1 MSLPPF
7 ELSRQSD
14 QFRLLVDAVEDYAI
28 YLIDPNGN
36 IASWNAG
43 AERIKGYS
51 ASEVLGEHFSL
62 FYTQRDK
69 TSGKPDA
76 ALATAR
82 YKGKYTEEG
91 WRVRKDGTEF
101 WAGVII
107 TPIVDEGELVGY
119 AKVTRDLSESRK
131 AELAIQASKSELES
145 KVRSRTL
152 ELENACE
159 RLRAERSRNE
169 AIVNSISAVIWR
181 WDIGNST
188 YETIPA
194 WHVYT
199 GLEKDACS
207 GWNWCVALHPD
218 DREKVDQAFRESI
231 KDQSSFTAEY
241 RIRRSNSEYRHIS
254 AHGFPLLD
262 EKGNAIEFVGICID
276 ITDQKNLEE
285 QFRHAQKLEAVGQL
299 AGGIAHDFN
308 NLLTVIL
315 SCGELLLLTPGR
327 SSEDRRLINDIVASG
342 ERAAELTRQLLTF
355 SRRSLVERQSVNVNQ
370 IVEEFVPMLR
380 RMIGEQVTMHTI
392 LDPNIQYISADTGQM
407 GQILMNLVVNARDA
421 MPEGGVVTIETRSVT
436 LDERYVNMHV
446 EVEKGDYVLL
456 MVSDTGYG
464 MSAEVRSKIFEPFF
478 TTKGVGR
485 GTGLGLSV
493 VHGIVRQYGGKI
505 GAYSEPGLGTV
516 IKIYFPV
523 ISSDQ
528 ADIESTNVDRPKRIG
543 TERVLVVDDDEVI
556 GEIAE
561 LALRGDGYT
570 VMRTSSGAEAL
581 KLAREQNEKFD
592 LLITDVVMPGMSGR
606 ELADKMID
614 LFPEIVVLYLSG
626 YTDDAVVRHGLL
638 RAEVNFLQKPF
649 TPRMLANKLQ
659 DLLD

>member
-1 MSLPPF
+1 MEHS
-7 ELSRQSD
+7 
-14 QFRLLVDAVEDYAI
+14 FRDSVK
-28 YLIDPNGN
+28 N
-36 IASWNAG
+36 
-43 AERIKGYS
+43 
-51 ASEVLGEHFSL
+51 
-62 FYTQRDK
+62 
-69 TSGKPDA
+69 
-76 ALATAR
+76 
-82 YKGKYTEEG
+82 
-91 WRVRKDGTEF
+91 
-101 WAGVII
+101 
-107 TPIVDEGELVGY
+107 
-119 AKVTRDLSESRK
+119 
-131 AELAIQASKSELES
+131 
-145 KVRSRTL
+145 
-152 ELENACE
+152 
-159 RLRAERSRNE
+159 
-169 AIVNSISAVIWR
+169 
-181 WDIGNST
+181 
-188 YETIPA
+188 
-194 WHVYT
+194 
-199 GLEKDACS
+199 
-207 GWNWCVALHPD
+207 
-218 DREKVDQAFRESI
+218 
-231 KDQSSFTAEY
+231 QSSFTTEY

-254 AHGFPLLD
+254 AHGFPLSD
-262 EKGNAIEFVGICID
+262 EEGNANEFVGICID

-392 LDPNIQYISADTGQM
+392 LDPNIQRINADTGQM

-464 MSAEVRSKIFEPFF
+464 MSADVRSKIFEPFF

-523 ISSDQ
+523 ISSEQ
-528 ADIESTNVDRPKRIG
+528 ENVENTTVDRPKRCG

-570 VMRTSSGAEAL
+570 VMRTNSGAEAL
-581 KLAREQNEKFD
+581 KLVREQNEKFD

-606 ELADKMID
+606 ELADRMVE

-659 DLLD
+659 DLLGY

>member
-28 YLIDPNGN
+28 YLIDPFGN

-62 FYTQRDK
+62 FYTQPDR
-69 TSGKPDA
+69 TIGKPDA
-76 ALATAR
+76 ALGVAR
-82 YKGKYTEEG
+82 TKGKYSEEG
-91 WRVRKDGTEF
+91 WRVRKDGSEF

-107 TPIVDEGELVGY
+107 TPIIDDGELVGY
-119 AKVTRDLSESRK
+119 AKVTRELTESRK
-131 AELAIQASKSELES
+131 AELAIKSLQAELEA
-145 KVRSRTL
+145 KVQSRTL

-159 RLRAERSRNE
+159 RLRTERSRNE

-181 WDIGNST
+181 WDLGTNT
-188 YETIPA
+188 YETMPA

-199 GLEKDACS
+199 GLDEDACS
-207 GWNWCVALHPD
+207 GWNWSIALHPA
-218 DREKVDQAFRESI
+218 DRDRVDQSFREAI
-231 KDQSSFTAEY
+231 KNQSSFTTEY
-241 RIRRSNSEYRHIS
+241 RILRSNSEYRHIS
-254 AHGFPLLD
+254 AHGFPLSD
-262 EKGNAIEFVGICID
+262 EKGRTKEFVGICID

-315 SCGELLLLTPGR
+315 SCGELLLLKTDR

-355 SRRSLVERQSVNVNQ
+355 SRRSLVERKSVDVNQ

-380 RMIGEQVTMHTI
+380 RMIGEQVSMYTI
-392 LDPNIQYISADTGQM
+392 FDPNIHRIHADTGQL

-421 MPEGGVVTIETRSVT
+421 MPDGGIVTIETKSVT
-436 LDERYVNMHV
+436 LDDHYINTHV
-446 EVEKGDYVLL
+446 EVDKGDYVLL

-516 IKIYFPV
+516 FKIYLPV
-523 ISSDQ
+523 ISVEQ
-528 ADIESTNVDRPKRIG
+528 EKIERAIVVRPKRNP

-556 GEIAE
+556 GQIAE
-561 LALRGDGYT
+561 VALRGDGYT
-570 VMRTSSGAEAL
+570 VLRTRSGDEAL
-581 KLAREQNEKFD
+581 NIAREQNEKFD
-592 LLITDVVMPGMSGR
+592 VLITDVVMPGMNGR
-606 ELADKMID
+606 ELADRMVE

-659 DLLD
+659 DLLG